1 MVIGIDLH
9 GTLLDK
15 DWFIGKDLEKPLEES
30 LVGLEGKAKLYICT
44 GNDLSF
50 VKSHVPPSVRRYFTG
65 YVLETGCV
73 ISEDKEKE
81 KVITTEE
88 ERERIKSL
96 RERIEARGLP
106 FDFMGRRLSSISLFT
121 KNPKRLYQAI
131 GDFLK
136 GEKIEGVNFFWSDV
150 AVDIVPSGYNKYT
163 GLKSVSNREKTV
175 GIADSMND
183 ASLLINVDY
192 GFLPKNAPQELLDY
206 IRKRG
211 KKLVNIKD
219 VSSLNQSY
227 VVQANKERTEGV
239 MEILNLIG
247 RLI

>member
-9 GTLLDK
+9 GTLLDR
-15 DWFIGKDLEKPLEES
+15 DWFIDKDLEKHLEES
-30 LVGLEGKAKLYICT
+30 LLGLEGKTNLYICT

-73 ISEDKEKE
+73 ISRDKEE
-81 KVITTEE
+81 ERVVTTEQ
-88 ERERIKSL
+88 ERERIKNL
-96 RERIEARGLP
+96 RERIEARGFS
-106 FDFMGRRLSSISLFT
+106 FDYMGRRLSSISLFT
-121 KNPKRLYQAI
+121 KNPKRLYQTI
-131 GDFLK
+131 GLFLK
-136 GEKIEGVNFFWSDV
+136 TEKIEGVNLFWSDV

-163 GLKSVSNREKTV
+163 GLKLVSNREKTT

-183 ASLLINVDY
+183 AALAINVDY
-192 GFLPKNAPQELLDY
+192 GFLPKNAPGELLDY

-211 KKLVNIKD
+211 RKLVNIKD
-219 VSSLNQSY
+219 VSSLNQSC

-239 MEILNLIG
+239 VEILNLIG